1 MNKTN
6 ITRKNAV
13 KILDW
18 CKLQYGVSKING
30 TYPTLKFHRTG
41 KIYAGMYDAE
51 DNVIHVWAM
60 KHRTFLGFIGTM
72 IHEYTHYHQSI
83 KRKYMQLELR
93 YSYKNHPLEREAIK
107 VEKQDKWKCYYDL
120 FKD

>member
-1 MNKTN
+1 MKFNHKLKTFSQ
-6 ITRKNAV
+6 IIKF
-13 KILDW
+13 I
-18 CKLQYGVSKING
+18 SKH
-30 TYPTLKFHRTG
+30 PTLKFHRTG
-41 KIYAGMYDAE
+41 KIYAGMYDAG

-60 KHRTFLGFIGTM
+60 KHRTFLGFIGTV